1 VTKKSKYAC
10 GHGWVSTSWQFWI
23 LRLYSFYHTTLMT
36 CWGGDLWQLQKAW
49 PQMVHPHCLMRIWNL
64 EQNLGL
70 CICIWDKSEI
80 RFRDFK
86 LLLVNIFPSLTK
98 TLRLQVHLLCE
109 GPNLI
114 NSPIAFLSFP
124 SSHCFFSSITIFS
137 FFLKNAPCMD
147 MLFSHLFHSLVI
159 FSSTF
164 WLLYTLIFY
173 CCFPNTYQHMGFFFF
188 FGLGVIFLLF
198 FGFFF

>member
-1 VTKKSKYAC
+1 MVVTKKSKYAC

-49 PQMVHPHCLMRIWNL
+49 PQMVHPHCLMCIWNL

-114 NSPIAFLSFP
+114 ISPIAFLSFP
-124 SSHCFFSSITIFS
+124 CSHCFFFINHHFFFLSQECTMYRYALFSSISFS
-137 FFLKNAPCMD
+137 CYFLIYI
-147 MLFSHLFHSLVI
+147 L
-159 FSSTF
+159 TF
-164 WLLYTLIFY
+164 
-173 CCFPNTYQHMGFFFF
+173 
-188 FGLGVIFLLF
+188 V
-198 FGFFF
+198 